1 MTLHIQELP
10 SPGWRAPPS
19 SLCGR
24 GRQRWAQPGLISQA
38 RVYLPAETMMSTPPP
53 ASELQQPPPQALHYA
68 LANAQQVQIHQIGED
83 GQVQVVRTSCQSALV
98 GGRGGEG
105 WGHDQLSLRFWTP
118 LTAWGSVLSFEMGSL
133 FLHPSQPQML
143 TSWSDGARAKW
154 TGFRR
159 FKLMPKQQRWP
170 SNFSFLQRN
179 YFIAHAK
186 SFPLEIR

>member
-1 MTLHIQELP
+1 MNIVPCVFLILNSQFISLPFSHLVTVNLFSIQDPLDLSSFLK
-10 SPGWRAPPS
+10 SPINYPVRSPDS
-19 SLCGR
+19 CG
-24 GRQRWAQPGLISQA
+24 L
-38 RVYLPAETMMSTPPP
+38 
-53 ASELQQPPPQALHYA
+53 
-68 LANAQQVQIHQIGED
+68 
-83 GQVQVVRTSCQSALV
+83 
-98 GGRGGEG
+98 
-105 WGHDQLSLRFWTP
+105 
-118 LTAWGSVLSFEMGSL
+118 GSVLSFEMGSL